1 MRNWVRRKAQAR
13 LLRFIRTRYALV
25 KPEATL
31 GLFNFRCF
39 ENAVEYSRRYPE
51 LEIVEAIYVDEGEP
65 CLHYLNFDPAA
76 NKYLETTLG
85 WRAPHLEYYVIRK
98 LHQDDY
104 KYVHH
109 EFERALASWTE
120 QFLPWPLRI
129 LFNLKRI
136 L

>member
-1 MRNWVRRKAQAR
+1 MRNWIKQKAQTR

-76 NKYLETTLG
+76 SKYLETTLG

-98 LHQDDY
+98 LYQDDY
-104 KYVHH
+104 KYIHH

-129 LFNLKRI
+129 LFNLKRT